1 MTCLKKIPM
10 VGWIGQQKTI
20 LQDPYQKQ
28 RFSDSDLD
36 RSLEEGEERLNKDS
50 ISEDNIYNYE
60 DIEQKFVLLSNKDD
74 EMLLQFQKWLS
85 NVAGGRKKPNDI
97 KKM

>member
-1 MTCLKKIPM
+1 M
-10 VGWIGQQKTI
+10 
-20 LQDPYQKQ
+20 
-28 RFSDSDLD
+28 
-36 RSLEEGEERLNKDS
+36 NKGS

-60 DIEQKFVLLSNKDD
+60 DIEQKFVLSSNKED